1 VGDNVVISH
10 RGAAYEIGRGRGF
23 YGIWPAGAP
32 RSQPA
37 EWWPA
42 TPAGWSGAWSRFT
55 RLEAPAAIV
64 PVRAEPILKISASTR
79 AIVAAVLLAVGV
91 VFGAGALFPGYIG
104 SPSLAGE
111 ASELVPHLIYLA
123 AWLASTALILLG
135 GTRLRAGALLAAGT
149 SVVTFGLFF
158 ADLGT
163 AVSGSGLLG
172 AGLVLGLIGWASCAA
187 GAAVAVWIRP
197 DGPESSPAP
206 AHSYALRPAGWLAAI
221 VVAGLGVAA
230 SFAPAWDS
238 FTLRTASG
246 QEQSLTAG
254 NAFANPGAVIAGDVM
269 VMIALVAVLVVAG
282 LLRPVR
288 QGGILLAGAII
299 PMAAQAISAVIQL
312 AEPAAPAQF
321 GISPA
326 QAALAGLTISSGPT
340 AAFWIY
346 CAFVAAAV
354 VIGARMITGGRT
366 ATAAPAA
373 LGWDPAGPAP
383 AATAAGPAPWFAGT
397 AGPPPAG
404 MPAAGMPAT
413 GMPAAGL
420 PPAEAAP
427 VTPSPGLPAAAPA
440 SPAVP
445 PADPVAGVPAAGAP
459 ATQPPATQPPVAE
472 PPAAGPPATR
482 AAAGGVPPAEFGAA
496 GASSPG
502 PGGPTAMA
510 PDAPPA
516 RPGTSEAAAP
526 GPARPSAAGTPP
538 PAGQAG

>member
-187 GAAVAVWIRP
+187 GAAVAIWIRP
-197 DGPESSPAP
+197 DGPESSPAA
-206 AHSYALRPAGWLAAI
+206 AHSYALRPVGWLAAI

-230 SFAPAWDS
+230 TFAPAWDS

-246 QEQSLTAG
+246 QTQSLTAG

-312 AEPAAPAQF
+312 TEPAAPAQF

-354 VIGARMITGGRT
+354 VIAARMLTAGRT

-373 LGWDPAGPAP
+373 AAWGPAGPAP
-383 AATAAGPAPWFAGT
+383 AATEASGPAPWFAGA
-397 AGPPPAG
+397 AGPPAPG
-404 MPAAGMPAT
+404 PSAAGM
-413 GMPAAGL
+413 GAAGMS
-420 PPAEAAP
+420 PAEAAP
-427 VTPSPGLPAAAPA
+427 VTPSAGMRAAAPA
-440 SPAVP
+440 MSEA
-445 PADPVAGVPAAGAP
+445 APVAGAPVTEAPVTEAPATGAPVTGVPATGAPESGAP
-459 ATQPPATQPPVAE
+459 AAE
-472 PPAAGPPATR
+472 S
-482 AAAGGVPPAEFGAA
+482 GAA
-496 GASSPG
+496 GARSPG
-502 PGGPTAMA
+502 SVA
-510 PDAPPA
+510 PDGIAVAPPA
-516 RPGTSEAAAP
+516 RPGTSEAAAAGP
-526 GPARPSAAGTPP
+526 GRSSAAGTPP